1 MNGKSLNNAF
11 KAVAVLVLITAVCV
25 AVLTVCN
32 MFFPKYTPVLD
43 APTAKLINGICP
55 TGMTDAQAKDEGYI
69 VLLKDGDYGADIAA
83 FNKSNKSKKAEVL
96 AVYGEPKGEHA
107 GAYII
112 ESKSAGRDGDVV
124 VLTAYYGKKIVGATV
139 KKQGESY
146 WSKLP
151 SDLFDVLN
159 GADAFSAV
167 DLQGEL
173 GKTGATLSLTAVERA
188 VNIANSYAKQY
199 DLKITAGLTAD
210 FPSGASAQ
218 AEVTNE

>member
-1 MNGKSLNNAF
+1 MNGKPLNNAF

-43 APTAKLINGICP
+43 AQTAKLINGICP
-55 TGMTDAQAKDEGYI
+55 TGVEDGKAKSDGYI
-69 VLLKDGDYGADIAA
+69 VLLKDNDYGADMSA
-83 FNKSNKSKKAEVL
+83 FNKSNKAQKAEVL
-96 AVYGEPKGEHA
+96 AVYGEPKGEMA

-124 VLTAYYGKKIVGATV
+124 VLIAYYGKRIAGATV

-151 SDLFDVLN
+151 PDVFEVLS
-159 GADAFSAV
+159 GMDAFSDV
-167 DLQGEL
+167 DLQGEF
-173 GKTGATLSLTAVERA
+173 GKTGATLSLSAIERA
-188 VNIANSYAKQY
+188 VNIANKYAKQY
-199 DLKITAGLTAD
+199 DMKISTGMIESYPTAA
-210 FPSGASAQ
+210 AQ
-218 AEVTNE
+218 AEVYA